1 MRSRIRH
8 DAGPHL
14 LCMYL
19 ADCHN
24 PAFNGSK
31 HMNKK
36 ECHLIPEKEKKCVWM
51 TTGLISYKLC
61 AHDYRC
67 ETCIFD
73 QVMRNESSTGY
84 SCEKTGTGE
93 ELSAADASTRMR
105 WSLFY
110 HPGHC
115 WAQVE
120 DPENVR
126 IGVDDVLT
134 RLMVRVKAIVLPQE
148 GELIHQGE
156 CCAHI
161 IQERHIIPVIAPLS
175 GTIQLTNKR
184 LQKEPALLMSNPWDE
199 GWMVTVKPATLEHDL
214 RNLLFGKKALAW
226 YQKKHQELTAAG
238 TSLLQ
243 NTSNDLGPTMQDGG
257 VKINSLAELLSA
269 EQYYQVIDSLSRSED
284 CPSPKNCLTTKA
296 VS

>member
-84 SCEKTGTGE
+84 SCEKTGTKE
-93 ELSAADASTRMR
+93 ELSATDASTRMR

-148 GELIHQGE
+148 GDTDTPGGMLRTHNPGTTYNPGYRTS
-156 CCAHI
+156 
-161 IQERHIIPVIAPLS
+161 ERHNPAYQQKTAKRTGTADERPL
-175 GTIQLTNKR
+175 G
-184 LQKEPALLMSNPWDE
+184 
-199 GWMVTVKPATLEHDL
+199 
-214 RNLLFGKKALAW
+214 
-226 YQKKHQELTAAG
+226 
-238 TSLLQ
+238 
-243 NTSNDLGPTMQDGG
+243 
-257 VKINSLAELLSA
+257 
-269 EQYYQVIDSLSRSED
+269 
-284 CPSPKNCLTTKA
+284 
-296 VS
+296 